1 MRTTSRLLSK
11 QPGNPYLKGKLVSES
26 KDFQR
31 LRKLKQ
37 KQYQDH
43 MFTELDELHSSNPK
57 GYMDLVKSMRNGTF
71 DKEVSDST
79 SHVSAEKWR
88 EHFEGLLGPP
98 VQQSPSEDDLISF
111 VQSNIDKC
119 RSDLDL
125 PFTRSELLA
134 TILRLKNN
142 KAISFDRV
150 SNEMIKTSKLVI
162 TNQLLALFN
171 TILSTS
177 IYPSAWKNNILT
189 PLHKSDRLDDPSNF
203 RGIAVSSCLGKLFSK
218 LLQSRLESK
227 CEREQ
232 LIDRSQGSGKKGSR
246 TSDHLVVIR
255 FLIDKYV
262 TAGGKKLFAAFFDI
276 RRAFDTIPRNLLFY
290 TLVKDYRIGGNFLRI
305 IKEMYNTN

>member
-1 MRTTSRLLSK
+1 M
-11 QPGNPYLKGKLVSES
+11 
-26 KDFQR
+26 
-31 LRKLKQ
+31 
-37 KQYQDH
+37 
-43 MFTELDELHSSNPK
+43 
-57 GYMDLVKSMRNGTF
+57 
-71 DKEVSDST
+71 
-79 SHVSAEKWR
+79 
-88 EHFEGLLGPP
+88 
-98 VQQSPSEDDLISF
+98 ISF
-111 VQSNIDKC
+111 VQSNIDEC

-134 TILRLKNN
+134 TISRLKNN

-262 TAGGKKLFAAFFDI
+262 TAGGKMLFAAFFDI

-305 IKEMYNTN
+305 IKEMYNTNQLFIKLSD